1 MQWKVLE
8 FRTFQIDDLLNHFY
22 VKVIVEVYQLSSL
35 LDCVGRKIPENVLLN
50 VEIVE
55 IYQFTL

>member
-22 VKVIVEVYQLSSL
+22 VKVTVEVYQLSSL